1 MQAYRTK
8 IKIKNSGE
16 LVLSDLPFRSGQ
28 VVEILVL
35 AEEDRENAV
44 KELKALF
51 KETQSLPQAKI
62 LTDDDIRAEIEA
74 YRSGK

>member
-1 MQAYRTK
+1 M
-8 IKIKNSGE
+8 
-16 LVLSDLPFRSGQ
+16 LSDLPFRSGQ
-28 VVEILVL
+28 IVEILVL

-51 KETQSLPQAKI
+51 KETQSLPQAKT
-62 LTDDDIRAEIEA
+62 LTDEDIRAEIEA